1 MASWFRKPRNI
12 VFLVTIVI
20 ILGLLWLALTLERR
34 DPRIDLIATL
44 VLVLATVTYA
54 WLTISLVEEARESRM
69 RASTP
74 DIVAWNGGGNM
85 ASWTFHTQNVGN
97 ASAINVEM
105 GLRGSATDTPL
116 VLERVASIPLEHG
129 PSLHVN
135 LHTAQYRKDTDEY
148 QIVARYSNV
157 FGETFEAVTYFS
169 KQANG
174 HPDSPKQHRLRRVQ

>member
-1 MASWFRKPRNI
+1 MASWLLKPRNI
-12 VFLVTIVI
+12 VFLVTVI
-20 ILGLLWLALTLERR
+20 IVLGLLWRGLTLERR
-34 DPRIDLIATL
+34 DSRIDLIATL

-85 ASWTFHTQNVGN
+85 ASWTFHTKNAGN
-97 ASAINVEM
+97 AAAINVEM
-105 GLRGSATDTPL
+105 GLRGSAIDSPL
-116 VLERVASIPLEHG
+116 VLAREASIPLGNG

-135 LHTAQYRKDTDEY
+135 LQTAQYQKDTDVY

-157 FGETFEAVTYFS
+157 FGDAFEALTDFP
-169 KQANG
+169 KHANG
-174 HPDSPKQHRLRRVQ
+174 HPDSARRHLLRRV